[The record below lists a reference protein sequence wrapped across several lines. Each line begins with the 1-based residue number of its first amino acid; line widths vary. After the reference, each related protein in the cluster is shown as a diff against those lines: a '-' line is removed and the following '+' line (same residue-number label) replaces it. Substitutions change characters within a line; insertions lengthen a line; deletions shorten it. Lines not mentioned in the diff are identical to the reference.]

1 MSPESE
7 GRQGA
12 RFGVR
17 AAILGL
23 IDHIPLGTIA
33 TRIIEDRWP
42 SPRERELAAQVAR
55 LEAKNAELEDTL
67 IGQREQI
74 GELEYR
80 TGWTNS
86 PAGDRQ
92 RRLRDATRRR
102 LGGGQD

>member
-1 MSPESE
+1 MTSPESE
-7 GRQGA
+7 GRRGA
-12 RFGVR
+12 RFGIR

-23 IDHIPLGTIA
+23 IDHLLLGSIA

-42 SPRERELAAQVAR
+42 SPREKELAAKVAQ

-86 PAGDRQ
+86 P
-92 RRLRDATRRR
+92 
-102 LGGGQD
+102 